1 VYKALHNTDLV
12 FSLGTVIALYT
23 IGGMF
28 GALSC
33 IFLGDLLGR
42 RRTIFLASGVSIIG
56 AILMSSSF
64 SLAQFIV
71 ARIVLGLGTGGYTAT
86 VPVWQ
91 SELSKASHRGA
102 HVVTEGIFIGAGIAL
117 SLWIDFGFYFITWS
131 SVAWRFP
138 LAFQIVL
145 SLMVMAFIFTLPES
159 PRWLIKK
166 NRLNEA
172 REILA
177 ILEDVH
183 PNSDKINADMEE
195 IQMSLSIAGTGSIW
209 DMLKMGQQRILHRTL
224 LAATGQMFQQ
234 MCGINLITFYATTIF
249 QQDLGLDATKS
260 RILAAAMEIC
270 QPLGGFL
277 AFFTIDRFG
286 RRKLML
292 ISAAG
297 MAVSMA
303 VLAGTTSNVNNQGA
317 LTVAVVFLFIFN
329 FIFPIGFLGLTF
341 LYATEVAP
349 LHLRAAISGVA
360 TATTWIFNFLIAE
373 ITPVG
378 FNTIQYRYYIIYA
391 AINAFIIPVV
401 YFCFPETNGR
411 SLEEMD
417 EIFARSKNIFDP
429 PRIARALPRTR
440 EAGHTVVD
448 SEKSVQNTDFRKK
461 DRETD
466 NGTDMVE
473 RVENNDVTNHAN
485 DEAATAATAATAL

>member
-1 VYKALHNTDLV
+1 MSRVSLFVIVYTHVYKALHNTDLV

-209 DMLKMGQQRILHRTL
+209 DMLKMGQQRMLHRTL

-317 LTVAVVFLFIFN
+317 LTVAVVFLFINRVSWSDFSLRHRS
-329 FIFPIGFLGLTF
+329 GS
-341 LYATEVAP
+341 AAP
-349 LHLRAAISGVA
+349 SGRDK
-360 TATTWIFNFLIAE
+360 WSRHCYNLD
-373 ITPVG
+373 
-378 FNTIQYRYYIIYA
+378 IQ
-391 AINAFIIPVV
+391 
-401 YFCFPETNGR
+401 
-411 SLEEMD
+411 
-417 EIFARSKNIFDP
+417 
-429 PRIARALPRTR
+429 LPHRR
-440 EAGHTVVD
+440 
-448 SEKSVQNTDFRKK
+448 
-461 DRETD
+461 
-466 NGTDMVE
+466 
-473 RVENNDVTNHAN
+473 NHSSRF
-485 DEAATAATAATAL
+485 